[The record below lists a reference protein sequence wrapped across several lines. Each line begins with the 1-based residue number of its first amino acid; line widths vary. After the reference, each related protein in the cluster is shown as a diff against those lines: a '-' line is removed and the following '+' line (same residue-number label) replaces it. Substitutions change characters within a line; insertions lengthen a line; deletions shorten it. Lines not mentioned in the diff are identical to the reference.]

1 MIALVTGGAHGIGAA
16 LVRRLI
22 GRGDDVVVA
31 DVDPDGERGNL
42 FVRTDVRSYSDN
54 ERVVAAAVERFG
66 RLDIAVFNAG
76 AAGPRTFSVSGYHD
90 AMRINLDAVV
100 YGLATC
106 SDVLKG
112 GSALVMA
119 SIAGLTGSP
128 DVYYGT
134 AKHAQIGLVRSIAQ
148 TAPGYRINALCPGL
162 VDTRAVARYRSE
174 LVAAG
179 LALASPDEIAAAA
192 ETVLGD
198 RRTGQVWSVQA
209 GRPVELVL

>member
-209 GRPVELVL
+209 GRPVELVI

>member
-22 GRGDDVVVA
+22 GRGDDVVIA
-31 DVDPDGERGNL
+31 DVDLDGERGSL
-42 FVRTDVRSYSDN
+42 FVRTDVRSYEGN

-66 RLDIAVFNAG
+66 GLDIAVFNAG
-76 AAGPRTFSVSGYHD
+76 AAGPRSFSVAGYRD

-100 YGLATC
+100 YGLAAC
-106 SDVLKG
+106 SAVLN
-112 GSALVMA
+112 GSALVMS

-128 DVYYGT
+128 DVCYGT
-134 AKHAQIGLVRSIAQ
+134 AKHAQIGLVRSISQ

-162 VDTRAVARYRSE
+162 VDTRAVAAYRSE

-179 LALASPDEIAAAA
+179 LELATPEEVAAAA

-209 GRPVELVL
+209 GRPVELVR